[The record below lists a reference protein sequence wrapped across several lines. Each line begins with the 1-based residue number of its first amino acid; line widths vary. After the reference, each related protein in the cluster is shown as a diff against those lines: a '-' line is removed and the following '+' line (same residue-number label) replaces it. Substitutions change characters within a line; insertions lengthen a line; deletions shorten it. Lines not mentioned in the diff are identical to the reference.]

1 MQKRK
6 KLLNLNSKSTEKPKY
21 LFTIVT
27 IFFIFFLG
35 FSFLRNIGKVSKVKR
50 EIKESELRVERLR
63 QENEKLKSTLNQSQS
78 GEFVEK
84 QIRDKLGLAKEGEIV
99 LVMPDSETL
108 QKLAPDLPKNQASL
122 PLKNWEKWYRLF
134 F

>member
-6 KLLNLNSKSTEKPKY
+6 KLLNLNSKSIEKPKY

-27 IFFIFFLG
+27 IFLVFFLG
-35 FSFLRNIGKVSKVKR
+35 FSFLRNIGKVSKVKK
-50 EIKESELRVERLR
+50 EIKEREIRVEKLKEENERLR
-63 QENEKLKSTLNQSQS
+63 TTLAQTQS

-99 LVMPDSETL
+99 LVMPDSEIL
-108 QKLAPDLPKNQASL
+108 EKLAPDLPKSEASL

>member
-6 KLLNLNSKSTEKPKY
+6 KLLNLDSKSIEKPKY

-27 IFFIFFLG
+27 IFLVFFLG
-35 FSFLRNIGKVSKVKR
+35 FSFLRNIGKVSKVKK
-50 EIKESELRVERLR
+50 EIKEREIRVEKLKEENERLR
-63 QENEKLKSTLNQSQS
+63 TTLAQTQS

-99 LVMPDSETL
+99 LVMPDSEIL
-108 QKLAPDLPKNQASL
+108 EKLAPDLPSREASL